1 MDELVKPTEL
11 PKTDCKTDCIIK
23 QKTRILRP
31 SEYALFREQLNP
43 AHRVISDVALN
54 TGMRW
59 MEIWAL
65 VKHPEWYRASRRC
78 IDMPMGS
85 IKKVRCLQLERTIL
99 LTPRGCNAVELLLG
113 LKLKKPITRSN
124 LLVSYRLAASR
135 SIGVDGICPKMMRKT
150 LVSWLIKSMPE
161 KALVI
166 ASSMGHNM
174 EVMRRHYLGIAF
186 ERQAIEDMREYL
198 TGWGD
203 A

>member
-1 MDELVKPTEL
+1 MDELVKPIEL
-11 PKTDCKTDCIIK
+11 PKNDHIIK

-31 SEYALFREQLNP
+31 SEYAAFREQLNP
-43 AHRVISDVALN
+43 VHQILSDVALN

-59 MEIWAL
+59 GEIWAL

-99 LTPRGCNAVELLLG
+99 LTQNGCNAVELLLG
-113 LKLKKPITRSN
+113 LKLKRPVARSN
-124 LLVSYRLAASR
+124 LLISYRLAASK
-135 SIGVDGICPKMMRKT
+135 SIGIEGISPKMLRKT

-174 EVMRRHYLGIAF
+174 EIMRRHYLGIAF

-198 TGWGD
+198 KGWGD
-203 A
+203 T